1 MLQKHMNVEYVWVL
15 FFYLILSFCF
25 WSLSIHQESIHV
37 SYYSIHVSYQSNKVT
52 SILKIVQCHWVGLF
66 GRKLSNAKH
75 AWDYFAMIIVKV
87 YRVIEKEDRSVI
99 IGIKTSK
106 ALVL

>member
-1 MLQKHMNVEYVWVL
+1 M
-15 FFYLILSFCF
+15 
-25 WSLSIHQESIHV
+25 
-37 SYYSIHVSYQSNKVT
+37 
-52 SILKIVQCHWVGLF
+52 GLF

-87 YRVIEKEDRSVI
+87 YRLIEKEERSVI

-106 ALVL
+106 ALVLLTLSVCARLVFYYQKIKIKTSKGFKTVI